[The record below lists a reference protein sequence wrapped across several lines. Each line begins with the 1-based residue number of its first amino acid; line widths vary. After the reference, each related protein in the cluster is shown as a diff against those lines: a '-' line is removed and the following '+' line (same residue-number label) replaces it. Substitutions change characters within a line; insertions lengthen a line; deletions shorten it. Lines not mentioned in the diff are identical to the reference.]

1 MAKYDLASVI
11 ESNTQDGVVDYTK
24 VWESVNNDYVNP
36 IVTKNKV
43 DVDKLKEQHNL
54 ELLNTVG
61 FQSIDEVKKLKDL
74 NDEGKYNDLQKQ
86 LDEVNGKYQ
95 AELDLKAEVEK
106 DKVNQTQLQAIKQLG
121 YDDDDQVELLH
132 FKLNKQ
138 VTDEKDFNSVFEE
151 FKKDN
156 TPKRTDTKFIKDSFG
171 NGDNEFIDAF
181 NAKNKHNQIR
191 K

>member
-24 VWESVNNDYVNP
+24 IMESVNNDYVNP

-43 DVDKLKEQHNL
+43 DVEKLKLQHNS
-54 ELLNTVG
+54 ELLKTVG
-61 FQSIDEVKKLKDL
+61 FESIDEVKKLKDL

-86 LDEVNGKYQ
+86 LDEISGKYQ
-95 AELDLKAEVEK
+95 AELDLKAQLELE
-106 DKVNQTQLQAIKQLG
+106 KVNQTQLQAIKQLG

-156 TPKRTDTKFIKDSFG
+156 APKRTDTKFIKDSFG
-171 NGDNEFIDAF
+171 NTGNEFINAF
-181 NAKNKHNQIR
+181 NKKNPNNQIG

>member
-43 DVDKLKEQHNL
+43 DVDKLKLQHNT
-54 ELLNTVG
+54 ELLKTVG
-61 FQSIDEVKKLKDL
+61 FESIDEVKKLKDL
-74 NDEGKYNDLQKQ
+74 NDEGKYNAIQKE
-86 LDEVNGKYQ
+86 LDEVKGKYK
-95 AELDLKAEVEK
+95 AELDLKEQLEQEK
-106 DKVNQTQLQAIKQLG
+106 VIQTQLQAIKQLG

-138 VTDEKDFNSVFEE
+138 VTDENDFNSIFEE
-151 FKKDN
+151 FKKEN
-156 TPKRTDTKFIKDSFG
+156 APKRTDNKFIKDSFG
-171 NGDNEFIDAF
+171 NKDDEFINAF
-181 NAKNKHNQIR
+181 NKKNPNNKISR
-191 K
+191 